1 MMVQKT
7 IKSRS
12 SRRRCNKSLPHN
24 WNSFVLLYCDQDWWA
39 RSGFFGSGPAAP
51 QLCRKLE
58 EAEMSSSSPSLW
70 SHPLFMPPHFPPPPA
85 PPPSP
90 RTREEFHDLL
100 RVLFCGNL
108 ADANMLHLD
117 DSREAACPSLRLFC
131 LDLYIVTLLILLP
144 TMKKC
149 LRTW

>member
-12 SRRRCNKSLPHN
+12 SRRRCNESLPHN
-24 WNSFVLLYCDQDWWA
+24 RNSFVLLYCDQDWWA
-39 RSGFFGSGPAAP
+39 CSGFFGSGPAAP

-70 SHPLFMPPHFPPPPA
+70 SHPLFMPPHFPHPPHP
-85 PPPSP
+85 
-90 RTREEFHDLL
+90 LL
-100 RVLFCGNL
+100 LARGRNFTICCGCFFAENL

-117 DSREAACPSLRLFC
+117 ALREAACHSLWLFC
-131 LDLYIVTLLILLP
+131 LDLYSVTLFILLP